1 MLNTES
7 QVMSNDN
14 FQPKRNNH
22 KPITYIQINSKDNY
36 VPNKDVHQRKSK
48 QHYSYLQMQLAMSLT
63 SYKNTI
69 HIFKHTVVFFV
80 CFKRQLTLNTG
91 I

>member
-1 MLNTES
+1 
-7 QVMSNDN
+7 
-14 FQPKRNNH
+14 
-22 KPITYIQINSKDNY
+22 
-36 VPNKDVHQRKSK
+36 
-48 QHYSYLQMQLAMSLT
+48 MQLAMSLT

-80 CFKRQLTLNTG
+80 CLFQKAANFEHWDLNETLMAYQLGIFAPLSFEESSQERGFIFCLQEHKEMNTN